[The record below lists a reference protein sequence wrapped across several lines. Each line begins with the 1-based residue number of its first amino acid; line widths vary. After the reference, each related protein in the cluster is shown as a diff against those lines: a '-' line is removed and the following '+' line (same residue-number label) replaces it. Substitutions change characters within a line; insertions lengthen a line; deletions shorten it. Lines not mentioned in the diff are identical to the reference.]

1 VLASELGRD
10 LAMIDASSNGLDD
23 KEFAQLLREAP
34 DGSIIVLEDVDAMFQ
49 SEKAKQA
56 AKSNDKRNM
65 QEGSKLTFSGLLN
78 AIDGVASQEG
88 CILIM
93 TTNHPEKLDPAF
105 VRPGRVDVMKE
116 IRNAS
121 QEQLKKMF
129 LRFYS
134 GDEDTASEFSRR
146 LPVGVISMAKLQ
158 GFFVGAQLH
167 VFTEFAF
174 FFMRLFTAE
183 MSAKATERHGVLR

>member
-1 VLASELGRD
+1 
-10 LAMIDASSNGLDD
+10 
-23 KEFAQLLREAP
+23 
-34 DGSIIVLEDVDAMFQ
+34 MFQ
-49 SEKAKQA
+49 SEKAKEA

-65 QEGSKLTFSGLLN
+65 QQGSKLTFSGLLN

-93 TTNHPEKLDPAF
+93 TTNHLEKLDPAF

-134 GDEDTASEFSRR
+134 GDEDIASEFSRR

-158 GFFVGAQLH
+158 GFFVRAQLACFH
-167 VFTEFAF
+167 RICF
-174 FFMRLFTAE
+174 FFHVDFL
-183 MSAKATERHGVLR
+183 K